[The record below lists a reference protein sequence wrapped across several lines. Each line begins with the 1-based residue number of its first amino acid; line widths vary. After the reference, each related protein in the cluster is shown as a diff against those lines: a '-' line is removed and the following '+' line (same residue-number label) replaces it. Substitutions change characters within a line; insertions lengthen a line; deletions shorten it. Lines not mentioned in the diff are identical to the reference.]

1 MVDFQV
7 ITRERHGLQYWLNH
21 GTYTFA
27 AGDALCPLVAQ
38 ELPKAILSMPIGF
51 MAEDDHFVPVAVQG
65 LAAGQ
70 NLLVAPDGRWLASY
84 IPAPYRGYPF
94 RLAMT
99 EQGEQVLCIDEASGL
114 ISESAGEPFFNEDGA
129 PAKSVLDILAF
140 FNQIEA
146 NRQLT
151 HGICAVLQQ
160 HGLIQPWPITVQGEH
175 GEQKVEGL
183 FRIDEA
189 ALNALTTES
198 LAEVR
203 NAGGLTVAYCQLLSM
218 QHLSTLGTLAQA
230 HAEAEKTRLEQE
242 SLAQNGE
249 LQLGFMNDSGTF
261 SFGN

>member
-1 MVDFQV
+1 MTDYHV
-7 ITRERHGLQYWLNH
+7 ITRERHRHQYWLKQS
-21 GTYTFA
+21 GYRFA
-27 AGDALCPLVAQ
+27 VGDALCPLVSK
-38 ELPKAILSMPIGF
+38 ELPKAMLSMPIGF
-51 MAEDDHFVPVAVQG
+51 MAEGHCYVPVAVQG

-70 NLLVAPDGRWLASY
+70 NQLVALDGRWLAPY

-94 RLAMT
+94 RMAPT

-114 ISESAGEPFFNEDGA
+114 LSESAGEPFFKEDGT
-129 PAKSVLDILAF
+129 PAQSVQDILKF
-140 FNQIEA
+140 FSQIEA

-151 HGICAVLQQ
+151 RRICAVLQQ

-189 ALNALTTES
+189 ALNALTAEA

-218 QHLSTLGTLAQA
+218 QHLPTLGTLAQA
-230 HAEAEKTRLEQE
+230 HAEAKKAQLAQE
-242 SLAQNGE
+242 ALAQNGE
-249 LQLGFMNDSGTF
+249 LHLGFMNDSGTF